1 MTILTRA
8 KRKNAAAP
16 IFGYNTRV
24 ERLLDEGHVFAQK
37 KCANVMLW
45 ECYDT
50 EMWISRKSST
60 VGRTRCG
67 LRQKTAPNY

>member
-16 IFGYNTRV
+16 LFGCNTRV

-45 ECYDT
+45 EFYDT
-50 EMWISRKSST
+50 DMWISRKSST
-60 VGRTRCG
+60 VESTRRG
-67 LRQKTAPNY
+67 LRQ

>member
-16 IFGYNTRV
+16 LFGCNTRV

-45 ECYDT
+45 EFYDT
-50 EMWISRKSST
+50 EMSSGFKSGVSSRT
-60 VGRTRCG
+60 ICG
-67 LRQKTAPNY
+67 LY